1 LENQG
6 QSGIFHAFEG
16 MVGSGVWGDTNGT
29 GGNHVGVV
37 VGTSDDAFGVGAH
50 TNGNAAAAL
59 YVQNDTTDTSALLFD
74 AIGGSVFGECF
85 IDVSGDLHCTGS
97 ITPVVA
103 VKQGTR
109 KAALYAMS
117 SPENWFED
125 FGSGRLSNGSATVAL
140 DPEFAE
146 TVNTGVDYHV
156 FLTPNGESKG
166 LYVSQKG
173 PSSFEVRESGGG
185 SSSISFDY
193 RIVAHRKG
201 QEGVRMADLTERMQS
216 HQRMAVKGKP

>member
-1 LENQG
+1 
-6 QSGIFHAFEG
+6 
-16 MVGSGVWGDTNGT
+16 
-29 GGNHVGVV
+29 
-37 VGTSDDAFGVGAH
+37 VGTSDNGIGVGAH

-59 YVQNDTTDTSALLFD
+59 YAQNDTTDAAALLFD

-85 IDVSGDLHCTGS
+85 INVHGDLHCTGT
-97 ITPVVA
+97 ITPLVA

-109 KAALYAMS
+109 KAALYDMA

-125 FGSGRLSNGSATVAL
+125 FGSGRLSSGAATIAL

-146 TVNTGVDYHV
+146 TVNTSVDYHV

-173 PSSFEVRESGGG
+173 PSTFEVRESGGG
-185 SSSISFDY
+185 TSSISFDY

-201 QEGVRMADLTERMQS
+201 QEGVRMADMTDQMKG
-216 HQRMAVKGKP
+216 HVPMAVKNDKP